1 MYFMFCRKGES
12 KDKVQKIT
20 CKHIVIFYIDLST
33 LYCSGMEGGKQ
44 GAVFSVIF
52 KMPSV
57 CVTVFRTISSLA

>member
-1 MYFMFCRKGES
+1 MFCRKGES

-20 CKHIVIFYIDLST
+20 CKHIVTFYIYIST
-33 LYCSGMEGGKQ
+33 LYCSIMEGGKQ